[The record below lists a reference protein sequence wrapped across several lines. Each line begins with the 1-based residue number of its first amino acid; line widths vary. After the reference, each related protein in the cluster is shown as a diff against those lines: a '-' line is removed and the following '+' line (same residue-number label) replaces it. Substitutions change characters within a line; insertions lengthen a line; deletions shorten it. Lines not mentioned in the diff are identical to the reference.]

1 VLLPG
6 LVVVSLLS
14 GVVVCLVGGGFRG
27 FNGLRSLYEYDDGFW
42 YEYGV
47 DLFFPIPVP
56 DFLVK
61 IYVTESPPLGAAG
74 GGSCSGLGGVVI

>member
-1 VLLPG
+1 M
-6 LVVVSLLS
+6 
-14 GVVVCLVGGGFRG
+14 
-27 FNGLRSLYEYDDGFW
+27 RSLYEYDDGFW